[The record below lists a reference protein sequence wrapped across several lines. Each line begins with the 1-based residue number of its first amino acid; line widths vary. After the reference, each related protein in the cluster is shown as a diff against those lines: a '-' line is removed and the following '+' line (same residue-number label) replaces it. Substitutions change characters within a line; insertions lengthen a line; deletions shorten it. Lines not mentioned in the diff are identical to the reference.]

1 MQEIIFMLTS
11 GGISL
16 GLALTALAGSV
27 WILKDAYYDRDF
39 GTALLGLIVFFCAA
53 IPAFGMFASLF
64 FIGG

>member
-1 MQEIIFMLTS
+1 MQDIILMLTA
-11 GGISL
+11 GGASL

-27 WILKDAYYDRDF
+27 WILKDAYYNRDF
-39 GTALLGLIVFFCAA
+39 GIALLGLVLFCAA